1 MKKVSVIIP
10 AFNSESS
17 IIRAIDSCLSQSYQ
31 HCEVIVINDDSTDKT
46 DELVRAKYSRNHQI
60 ILINKEKNQGVGKA
74 RNTGLTLASGDY
86 VYFLDADD
94 YLDESAIQLMVETM
108 ESVHADV
115 AISGYKIFTGSKTIH
130 VKPSIDHDKTPL
142 ENFVID
148 RIVSSPW
155 AKLFRKNIIIE
166 NNIEFST
173 HKIMQDGFFNIQYF
187 SATRSIAIVDLPLY
201 NYDKSLSTST
211 IGMNSEKLENIF
223 SSLNAQKK
231 ILIDAMSNNDEK
243 NRILKLF
250 DVRILRLGILF
261 PLQSGC
267 RDEQLK
273 AKNWEL
279 IKNGILFNPCVGLH
293 ERLKIIALFMGYGYY
308 ALSVKLIELLK
319 KLVA

>member
-1 MKKVSVIIP
+1 MNAVSIIIP
-10 AFNSESS
+10 AFNAEKS
-17 IIRAIDSCLSQSYQ
+17 IVRAINSCLLQSYQ
-31 HCEVIVINDDSTDKT
+31 HCEVIAINDGSTDNTGALLKSNFSNN
-46 DELVRAKYSRNHQI
+46 KNI
-60 ILINKEKNQGVGKA
+60 IIINKKNEGVGKA
-74 RNTGLTLASGDY
+74 RNAGLALASGDY

-94 YLDESAIQLMVETM
+94 YLDENSIQLMVEAI

-115 AISGYKIFTGSKTIH
+115 AISGYKMLTGRETMY

-142 ENFVID
+142 DNFIID

-155 AKLFRKNIIIE
+155 AKLFRKSIIIE
-166 NNIEFST
+166 NNIEFSA

-187 SATRSIAIVDLPLY
+187 SATRSLAIVDLPLY
-201 NYDKSLSTST
+201 NYDKSLSIST
-211 IGMNSEKLENIF
+211 VGMNSEKLENIF

-231 ILIDAMSNNDEK
+231 MLTNIMSNKHEL
-243 NRILKLF
+243 NRVLALF
-250 DVRILRLGILF
+250 DVRILRLGIWF

-273 AKNWEL
+273 VKNREL
-279 IKNGILFNPCVGLH
+279 MKNGILLNPCLGLH

-308 ALSVKLIELLK
+308 ALSVKLIESLK

>member
-17 IIRAIDSCLSQSYQ
+17 IIRAINSCLLQSYQ
-31 HCEVIVINDDSTDKT
+31 HCEVIIINDGSTDKT
-46 DELVRAKYSRNHQI
+46 GELVSAKYSENNQVT
-60 ILINKEKNQGVGKA
+60 LVNKKNEGVGKA
-74 RNTGLTLASGDY
+74 RNTGVALASGDY

-94 YLDESAIQLMVETM
+94 YLDGSAIQLMIEAI

-115 AISGYKIFTGSKTIH
+115 VISGYKVLTGRKTIH

-155 AKLFRKNIIIE
+155 AKLFRKSIIIE
-166 NNIEFST
+166 NNIEFSA
-173 HKIMQDGFFNIQYF
+173 HKIMEDGFFNIQYF
-187 SATRSIAIVDLPLY
+187 SATRSLAIIDQPLY
-201 NYDKSLSTST
+201 SYDKSLSTST

-223 SSLNAQKK
+223 SSLNAQKNM
-231 ILIDAMSNNDEK
+231 LISTISNKHEL
-243 NRILKLF
+243 NRILNLF
-250 DVRILRLGILF
+250 DVRLLRLGIWF

-267 RDEQLK
+267 RDKQLK
-273 AKNWEL
+273 AKTREL
-279 IKNGILFNPCVGLH
+279 IKNGILLNPCVGLH

-308 ALSVKLIELLK
+308 DLSVKLIESLK
-319 KLVA
+319 KLVV